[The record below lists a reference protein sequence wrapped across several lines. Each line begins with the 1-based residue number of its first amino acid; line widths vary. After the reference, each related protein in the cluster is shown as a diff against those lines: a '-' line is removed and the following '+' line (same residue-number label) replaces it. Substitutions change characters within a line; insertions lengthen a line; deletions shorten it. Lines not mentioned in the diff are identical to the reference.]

1 MTPITRESARLAVSE
16 LPAAGGE
23 PLDIWPLSDMALEQL
38 SAWLDERL
46 VELEDRYNGY
56 RTRSSVRNAILGQDR
71 SRHR

>member
-1 MTPITRESARLAVSE
+1 
-16 LPAAGGE
+16 
-23 PLDIWPLSDMALEQL
+23 MALEQL